1 MNGEAGRL
9 RFAFFEHRHRD
20 NDDHPHQDQHQD
32 RHHVFPF
39 FTLETVA
46 MLAFVTA
53 GETVCRSVLR
63 SGQGF
68 LQTKDFMLMLTSMMR
83 MVVMMTTHTVNDVV
97 VQTPD
102 KGTWWQNGRTF
113 DQQFARCP
121 ELRCGPPACQQRQ
134 EEELD
139 GDDEDDVHNN
149 DEEEEEKG

>member
-9 RFAFFEHRHRD
+9 RFAFFKHRHRD

-32 RHHVFPF
+32 HHRVFPF

-83 MVVMMTTHTVNDVV
+83 MVVMMTTHTD
-97 VQTPD
+97 D
-102 KGTWWQNGRTF
+102 
-113 DQQFARCP
+113 DQLF
-121 ELRCGPPACQQRQ
+121 
-134 EEELD
+134 
-139 GDDEDDVHNN
+139 
-149 DEEEEEKG
+149 KKW